1 MTNVTTPP
9 AEQPEHVRDLP
20 ASLDGVEDLPEQ
32 MRVRRDKLDRL
43 RAQGIDP
50 YPLGYPRT
58 VEIAELRATYADL
71 EPDAATGDLVGVT
84 GRVMLSRVGG
94 KLCFATLR
102 DGSGDV
108 QVMLSLDRLGEES
121 LARWK
126 EFVDLG
132 DHVGVTGEVITSR
145 RGELSVLATDWA
157 ITAKSLRPL
166 PEKHKGLNPEQRVR
180 MRYVDLIVNPDARRM
195 LRIRSAAVRSVRE
208 SLQARDYLEVET
220 PMLQVVH
227 GGANARP
234 FRTHINAYNMELF
247 LRIAPELFLKRLVVG
262 GVERVFELNRNFR
275 NEGGDSSHNPEFTML
290 EAYQAYGD
298 YDQMQTMTRELIQE
312 AAVAAFGSTV
322 VTHADGSEHDLGGM
336 WRSVTV
342 YGGLSEK
349 LGAEIGSGTDIAEL
363 RRLCAHNDIVL
374 DPSWGR
380 GQVVLE
386 MYERLLEHATVEPT
400 FYRDFPT
407 DVSPLTRQHR
417 HDPLLAER
425 WDLVAFGR
433 EIGTAYSELVDPVEQ
448 RRRLSE
454 QSLLAAGGD
463 VEAMALD
470 EDFLRALEYA
480 MPPSGGLGM
489 GIDRLLMLLTGASIR
504 ETILF
509 PLVKPE

>member
-1 MTNVTTPP
+1 
-9 AEQPEHVRDLP
+9 
-20 ASLDGVEDLPEQ
+20 
-32 MRVRRDKLDRL
+32 
-43 RAQGIDP
+43 
-50 YPLGYPRT
+50 
-58 VEIAELRATYADL
+58 
-71 EPDAATGDLVGVT
+71 
-84 GRVMLSRVGG
+84 MLSRIGG
-94 KLCFATLR
+94 KLCFASIR
-102 DGSGDV
+102 DGSGDI

-126 EFVDLG
+126 AYVDLG
-132 DHVGVTGEVITSR
+132 DHVGITGEVITSR
-145 RGELSVLATDWA
+145 RGELSVLADDWA

-166 PEKHKGLNPEQRVR
+166 PEKHKGLGTEQRVR
-180 MRYVDLIVNPDARRM
+180 MRYVDLIVNPDSRRM
-195 LRIRSAAVRSVRE
+195 LKLRSAAVRSVRD
-208 SLQARDYLEVET
+208 SLTARDYVEVET

-234 FRTHINAYNMELF
+234 FKTHINAYNMELF
-247 LRIAPELFLKRLVVG
+247 LRIAPELFLKRLAVG
-262 GVERVFELNRNFR
+262 GVERVFEINRNFR
-275 NEGGDSSHNPEFTML
+275 NEGVDASHNPEFTML

-312 AAVAAFGSTV
+312 AAIAAFGSTV
-322 VTHADGSEHDLGGM
+322 VTHVDGTEKDLGGM

-349 LGAEIGSGTDIAEL
+349 LGEPLSPDTDL
-363 RRLCAHNDIVL
+363 SDLVRLCALAGISL
-374 DPSWGR
+374 DPAWGR
-380 GQVVLE
+380 GQIILE
-386 MYERLLEHATVEPT
+386 MYEHLLEQHTVEPT

-417 HDPLLAER
+417 DDPRLAER
-425 WDLVAFGR
+425 WDLVAYGK

-448 RRRLSE
+448 RRRLTE

-463 VEAMALD
+463 VEAMQLD

-504 ETILF
+504 DTILF

>member
-1 MTNVTTPP
+1 VTFDQADPDD
-9 AEQPEHVRDLP
+9 V
-20 ASLDGVEDLPEQ
+20 PEQ
-32 MRVRRDKLDRL
+32 MRVRLDKVDRM
-43 RAQGIDP
+43 RAEGIDP
-50 YPLGYPRT
+50 YPLGFPRT
-58 VEIAELRATYADL
+58 TELAPLRAAYGDL
-71 EPDAATGDLVGVT
+71 LPDTSTGDQVGVT
-84 GRVMLSRVGG
+84 GRVILNRVGG
-94 KLCFATLR
+94 KLSFATLR
-102 DGSGDV
+102 DGTGDL
-108 QVMLSLDRLGEES
+108 QVMLSLDRLGPES

-126 EFVDLG
+126 AFVDLG

-145 RGELSVLATDWA
+145 SGELSVLADDWA

-195 LRIRSAAVRSVRE
+195 LQVRSVTVRALRD
-208 SLQARDYLEVET
+208 SLMARDYVEVET

-234 FRTHINAYNMELF
+234 FRTHMNAYNLPLF

-262 GVERVFELNRNFR
+262 GVERVFEINRNFR
-275 NEGGDSSHNPEFTML
+275 NEGVDSSHNPEFTML

-322 VTHADGSEHDLGGM
+322 VTHIDGTEHDLGGM

-349 LGAEIGSGTDIAEL
+349 LGEPIGSDTDIAGL
-363 RRLCAHNDIVL
+363 RRLCASQDIAL

-380 GQVVLE
+380 GHIVLE
-386 MYERLLEHATVEPT
+386 MYERLLEHDTVEPT

-417 HDPLLAER
+417 NDPQLAER
-425 WDLVAFGR
+425 WDLVAFGK

-448 RRRLSE
+448 RRRLTE

-463 VEAMALD
+463 VEAMTLD

-504 ETILF
+504 DTILF